1 MLKSSY
7 TQKLNSPGSELYF
20 KSVGVS
26 LKNFS
31 KKIDRTFLQGNKNAI
46 LKQTNSMSNL
56 K

>member
-7 TQKLNSPGSELYF
+7 TQKLNSRGSELDF

-31 KKIDRTFLQGNKNAI
+31 KKIDRTVLQGNK
-46 LKQTNSMSNL
+46 KCNS
-56 K
+56 KTDKFHEQR